1 MHVIFCSVLLF
12 LLLLLVIQTFVR
24 MNHFNFLNLIPGMH
38 GVIIWREWTGERAD
52 NAD

>member
-1 MHVIFCSVLLF
+1 MLF
-12 LLLLLVIQTFVR
+12 FVPCYYSSYYYWSSKLFVR